1 MSKKNKKS
9 KKNKR
14 KAWPLPISFC
24 KDNDINGGALRKKYN
39 VNKYL
44 KNREYWNILEDK
56 DFYFS
61 AEREFVK
68 IDIKQMFNIRNFR
81 VFGNPYSTYENLKN
95 FFEVQFSSMF
105 YYYYFLSLYCLFL
118 KHDQNMLPTGLRMPL
133 SGDLLLWL
141 FVTLFLVSI
150 FFGFFYFDGLDIRRG
165 IKIYAD
171 LSTIYC
177 SRIDFKNKE
186 DIVINKK
193 ITFGDYAVSKEYKKN
208 EIWGVF
214 IKNPKVKT
222 EQAVCL
228 GISRSEADYLAEKI
242 NKVIA
247 SEPKLE
253 DGR

>member
-1 MSKKNKKS
+1 MSKKNKKN

-14 KAWPLPISFC
+14 KSWPLPISFC
-24 KDNDINGGALRKKYN
+24 KDNDIKDFPLRKKYN
-39 VNKYL
+39 VSKYL

-56 DFYFS
+56 DFYFC

-68 IDIKQMFNIRNFR
+68 IDIKQMFNIKNFR
-81 VFGNPYSTYENLKN
+81 IFGNPYSNYGNLKN
-95 FFEVQFSSMF
+95 FFEVQFSTMF
-105 YYYYFLSLYCLFL
+105 YYYYFFSLYCLFF
-118 KHDQNMLPTGLRMPL
+118 KHDQNMIPIALRTP
-133 SGDLLLWL
+133 SYYDL
-141 FVTLFLVSI
+141 VTWFFITFFLVSI

-165 IKIYAD
+165 IKINVD

-247 SEPKLE
+247 SESKLE
-253 DGR
+253 D